1 MADLEMDVV
10 RVLKYAYATLFKL
23 FIRTVYLVL
32 RLFNK
37 QNDMKVIFVQ
47 SRSYKIEG
55 NIKFIYNELIKKL
68 PNAEI
73 HFVNA
78 KNKMNLS
85 MLKDIKL
92 ISNAKYLILDDYYL
106 PIYMIKPTRHL
117 KVIQLWHAAGA
128 FKKFGY
134 STVGTKFGP
143 NHSYLKVVPVH
154 SHYTHVYVST
164 KNVIQDYA
172 EAFNMSP
179 SHIFPYG
186 IPRADLFSQQT
197 NCEEIKRTLMK
208 KHSLLNDKEMVRI
221 LVAPTYRADGKY
233 GETDS
238 QLINIFLNI
247 NFMLCEETVFIFK
260 AHPYTNKEDLKRLAE
275 HPNIIIADN
284 YTLNEWMLVSDAFIT
299 DYSSAIFEYALLEKP
314 LAHFVPD
321 INEYSVNRGFY
332 SKLDIISDG
341 SILNNEHELIEW
353 LNNRKRH
360 EYFDTSRMV
369 DYNFDYT
376 QNVSCR
382 IVSHFIN
389 N

>member
-55 NIKFIYNELIKKL
+55 NIKFIYNELIKQL

-143 NHSYLKVVPVH
+143 NH
-154 SHYTHVYVST
+154 
-164 KNVIQDYA
+164 
-172 EAFNMSP
+172 
-179 SHIFPYG
+179 
-186 IPRADLFSQQT
+186 
-197 NCEEIKRTLMK
+197 
-208 KHSLLNDKEMVRI
+208 
-221 LVAPTYRADGKY
+221 
-233 GETDS
+233 
-238 QLINIFLNI
+238 
-247 NFMLCEETVFIFK
+247 
-260 AHPYTNKEDLKRLAE
+260 
-275 HPNIIIADN
+275 
-284 YTLNEWMLVSDAFIT
+284 
-299 DYSSAIFEYALLEKP
+299 
-314 LAHFVPD
+314 
-321 INEYSVNRGFY
+321 
-332 SKLDIISDG
+332 
-341 SILNNEHELIEW
+341 
-353 LNNRKRH
+353 
-360 EYFDTSRMV
+360 
-369 DYNFDYT
+369 
-376 QNVSCR
+376 
-382 IVSHFIN
+382 
-389 N
+389 